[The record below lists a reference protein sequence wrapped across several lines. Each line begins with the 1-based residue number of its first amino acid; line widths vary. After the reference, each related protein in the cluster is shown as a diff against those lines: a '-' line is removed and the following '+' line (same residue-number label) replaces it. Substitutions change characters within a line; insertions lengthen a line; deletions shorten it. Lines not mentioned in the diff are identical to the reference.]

1 MAATDTKPTGR
12 KGDKVIRDALLA
24 ALRQDPDKL
33 KRVADKAWSMAEEGN
48 MQAFKE
54 ISDRIDGKAAQPL
67 VGGGEDDNPIQ
78 LSGKI
83 EIVHVKAPISNA

>member
-67 VGGGEDDNPIQ
+67 VGGSEDDNPIQ

-83 EIVHVKAPISNA
+83 EIVHVKAGSEG